1 MSEFDEYIV
10 HDKLGQKDKAD
21 ARQSAIGL
29 HDVDEFKIPLCLLG
43 VPLENNQYL

>member
-10 HDKLGQKDKAD
+10 HGELEQKEKAD
-21 ARQSAIGL
+21 AWKTAIGL

-43 VPLENNQYL
+43 ISLE